1 MADLELKQGEAKTIQ
16 FTVTDSSGDAVDVSA
31 ATSAFFVKKRKSDTA
46 ALISKYS
53 TSTDFTVTDATAGVI
68 SCVLNATNTDQ
79 TPGRYVSELTLA
91 WSATNIDK
99 STDLSVSITQKVS
112 S

>member
-53 TSTDFTVTDATAGVI
+53 TATDFTVTSATAGII

-79 TPGRYVSELTLA
+79 TPGKYVSELTLA

-99 STDLSVSITQKVS
+99 STNLSVSITQKVS
-112 S
+112 

>member
-1 MADLELKQGEAKTIQ
+1 MSDLSIKQCEAKTIQ
-16 FTVTDSSGDAVDVSA
+16 FTITDSSADAVDVSA
-31 ATSAFFVKKRKSDTA
+31 STMSFFVKKRKSDTA
-46 ALISKYS
+46 LVIAKYS
-53 TSTDFTVTDATAGVI
+53 TASDFTVTSATAGII

-99 STDLSVSITQKVS
+99 STDLSVEITQKVS

>member
-1 MADLELKQGEAKTIQ
+1 MVDLELKQGEAKTIQ
-16 FTVTDSSGDAVDVSA
+16 FTITDSSADALDVSA
-31 ATSAFFVKKRKSDTA
+31 ATMSFFVKKRKSDTA
-46 ALISKYS
+46 ALIAKYS
-53 TSTDFTVTDATAGVI
+53 TSTDFTVTDATAGII

-79 TPGRYVSELTLA
+79 TPGKYVSELTLA

>member
-16 FTVTDSSGDAVDVSA
+16 FTIMDSSAGALDVSA
-31 ATSAFFVKKRKSDTA
+31 ATMSFFVKKRKSDTA
-46 ALISKYS
+46 ALIVKYS